1 MAANMKSVKL
11 RIKSVESTMQITKAM
26 ELVASSK
33 LRKAKDRADTCRPYF
48 RELHQTLVDIAEG
61 NLEHMM
67 EEYGDLLFASVNTAR
82 FMGVDPEDAL
92 NAATEKFIRR
102 FRQVEQL
109 SQARGQAL
117 DACSVDELVAL
128 WKDAKHTLDDTNP

>member
-1 MAANMKSVKL
+1 MC
-11 RIKSVESTMQITKAM
+11 
-26 ELVASSK
+26 ELE
-33 LRKAKDRADTCRPYF
+33 D
-48 RELHQTLVDIAEG
+48 DIAEG
-61 NLEHMM
+61 SLEHMM

-102 FRQVEQL
+102 FRQVEPL
-109 SQARGQAL
+109 SQAQGQAL
-117 DACSVDELVAL
+117 NACSGDELVAL